1 MGADSKRLV
10 AEPELSDTILPRG
23 EYHMVSYDLSDHDL
37 LKREV
42 TRLPLQAQVLFP
54 IEAPFLQRH
63 GVSDSCS
70 LWDIGCGDGSWLH
83 LFRSAFPNSAITGL
97 DRSPEILACAR
108 KQNPGA
114 RFLLVDENNT
124 SEVLLRGDFNVALL
138 RFSLQ
143 HMSPAVRMRI
153 LCALHSRKAP
163 TRVIA
168 IDGDDDSF
176 VFRPT
181 SDAIQALL
189 DAKGRKQAAQGGD
202 RHIGSRLPELF
213 LRHGFGSVRLD
224 RISIESKAIGW
235 DTWWSVVGPIILS
248 GADSAEYG
256 LVDKATTWFNQNREN
271 ERAVMKASVFMV
283 SASNMV

>member
-1 MGADSKRLV
+1 ML
-10 AEPELSDTILPRG
+10 
-23 EYHMVSYDLSDHDL
+23 SYDLSDHEL

-42 TRLPLQAQVLFP
+42 KRLPLQAQVLFP
-54 IEAPFLQRH
+54 IEAPFLQSH

-114 RFLLVDENNT
+114 RFLLVDEKNI

-143 HMSPAVRMRI
+143 HMSPGVRVRI
-153 LCALHSRKAP
+153 LSALHSRKVP

-168 IDGDDDSF
+168 IEGDDHNC
-176 VFRPT
+176 VFRPA

-189 DAKGRKQAAQGGD
+189 DKKGRKQAAQGGD
-202 RHIGSRLPELF
+202 RHIGSKLPELF
-213 LRHGFGSVRLD
+213 SRLGFGSVRLD
-224 RISIESKAIGW
+224 RIPIDSKAIGW
-235 DTWWSVVGPIILS
+235 DTLWSVIGPIILS
-248 GADSAEYG
+248 GADSAECG

-271 ERAVMKASVFMV
+271 GRAVMACSLFMV
-283 SASNMV
+283 SASNMVEDSL